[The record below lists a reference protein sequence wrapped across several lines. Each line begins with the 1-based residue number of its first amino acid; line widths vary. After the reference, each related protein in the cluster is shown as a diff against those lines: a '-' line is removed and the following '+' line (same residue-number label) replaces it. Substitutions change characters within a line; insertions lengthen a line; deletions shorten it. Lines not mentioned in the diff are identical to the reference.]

1 MNYSLVLLRLEII
14 PLVIEF
20 NLRPGDRLAICSI
33 HHHIAMPVIRQLLD
47 HHRQIAHI
55 EEFSLRSDAG
65 IVRSHLHQI
74 GTQRQIAT
82 DFDGILHLFIIRP
95 TVVVAAEILL
105 MQLRSL
111 LQEHLIGSLILSII
125 IVIRRDIDT
134 GDADFQ
140 VLQIAHVQMHPRL
153 LSWSQHL
160 WHILHLEHRFGESLL
175 RISQFVH
182 SRPSPPAAQRIV
194 DIVELILRFGIGSTF
209 HEAEMLHGKFACLR
223 NILINLDERVDG
235 LQILRFLHLSHVVLA
250 VFLDELIGTET
261 CRTPIFHLIII
272 GVQLQI
278 RLLAVC
284 LESDEMQQIVVEGTA
299 IHALQRQWNILCRCM
314 SSKKFRLFQGLLE
327 ELLAF
332 LFVHITVHLA
342 QHGISHR
349 LQCGVVYLQ
358 HLGFHSLQVRRQ
370 RVCRNLFPESHLPHL
385 SRQQLPVIFGNRSLG
400 DDFLHH
406 RNFALRLVLLSID
419 FSLLPQVVVCL
430 SRYLH
435 RSKEGYQK

>member
-1 MNYSLVLLRLEII
+1 MHGLTRAIDAAVGKQLMFNLVILPFVIAVTRKIDALGRRKLIIVGGNQDVSIHILEVSLSVLIGRQAGMNRSFVLLHVETI

-20 NLRPGDRLAICSI
+20 YLRPSDRLSVSSI
-33 HHHIAMPVIRQLLD
+33 HHYIAMLIIRQLLD
-47 HHRQIAHI
+47 HHRQIADI

-65 IVRSHLHQI
+65 IIRSHLHQI

-82 DFDGILHLFIIRP
+82 DFDGILHLFVIRA
-95 TVVVAAEILL
+95 TIVVAAEILL
-105 MQLRSL
+105 MQLRGL
-111 LQEHLIGSLILSII
+111 LQEHLIGSLILGII
-125 IVIRRDIDT
+125 FIIRRDVDT

-140 VLQIAHVQMHPRL
+140 VLEIAHVQMHPRL
-153 LSWSQHL
+153 LPRSQYL
-160 WHILHLEHRFGESLL
+160 RHILHLEHRFGESLL
-175 RISQFVH
+175 CISQFVH
-182 SRPSPPAAQRIV
+182 SRPTAPAAQRIV

-299 IHALQRQWNILCRCM
+299 IHTLQRQWYILC
-314 SSKKFRLFQGLLE
+314 
-327 ELLAF
+327 
-332 LFVHITVHLA
+332 
-342 QHGISHR
+342 
-349 LQCGVVYLQ
+349 
-358 HLGFHSLQVRRQ
+358 
-370 RVCRNLFPESHLPHL
+370 
-385 SRQQLPVIFGNRSLG
+385 
-400 DDFLHH
+400 
-406 RNFALRLVLLSID
+406 
-419 FSLLPQVVVCL
+419 
-430 SRYLH
+430 
-435 RSKEGYQK
+435 

>member
-14 PLVIEF
+14 PLVVEF
-20 NLRPGDRLAICSI
+20 YLRPGDRLSVGSI
-33 HHHIAMPVIRQLLD
+33 HHHIAMLIIRQLLD
-47 HHRQIAHI
+47 HHRQIADI

-65 IVRSHLHQI
+65 IIRSHLHQI
-74 GTQRQIAT
+74 CTQWQIAT
-82 DFDGILHLFIIRP
+82 DFDGILHRFIIRP

-125 IVIRRDIDT
+125 FIIRRDVEA

-140 VLQIAHVQMHPRL
+140 VLEITHIQLHPNL
-153 LSWSQHL
+153 LPRSQYL
-160 WHILHLEHRFGESLL
+160 RHILHPEHRFGKSLL

-182 SRPSPPAAQRIV
+182 SRPFTPAAQRIV

-261 CRTPIFHLIII
+261 SRPPIAHLIII

-284 LESDEMQQIVVEGTA
+284 LESDEMQQIVVKGTA
-299 IHALQRQWNILCRCM
+299 IHPLQRQWYILGRSM
-314 SSKKFRLFQGLLE
+314 LGKKLWVRHRFLE
-327 ELLAF
+327 ELLALLQVYLSLTLIIRSILP
-332 LFVHITVHLA
+332 LFQRSLIHFYSIRIIMIYLA
-342 QHGISHR
+342 EHSISHR
-349 LQCGVVYLQ
+349 FQHRVICLQS
-358 HLGFHSLQVRRQ
+358 FSLHPLHIRRQ
-370 RVCRNLFPESHLPHL
+370 
-385 SRQQLPVIFGNRSLG
+385 
-400 DDFLHH
+400 
-406 RNFALRLVLLSID
+406 
-419 FSLLPQVVVCL
+419 
-430 SRYLH
+430 
-435 RSKEGYQK
+435 